1 MVVTPHFVRPLTPE
15 QKAKLPDMPEGF
27 LPTVVEEQAK
37 HPKKGQK
44 PAPPDPNAKPE
55 LVGPSGQQ
63 IPKQ

>member
-1 MVVTPHFVRPLTPE
+1 
-15 QKAKLPDMPEGF
+15 MPEGF